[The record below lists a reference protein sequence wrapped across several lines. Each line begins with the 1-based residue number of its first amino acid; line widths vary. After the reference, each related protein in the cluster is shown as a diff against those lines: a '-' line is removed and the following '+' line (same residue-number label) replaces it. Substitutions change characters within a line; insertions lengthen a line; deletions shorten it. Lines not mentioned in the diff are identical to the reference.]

1 MANDLINPQT
11 GEVLTGEQA
20 VESISMAAGLAKA
33 EITQQVAT
41 ARQYPRSVAHSV
53 RNMQSLATFSQE
65 AAAECNYALPRGG
78 KTRTGPSI
86 RLAELIVS
94 QWGNCRVGA
103 RVVHV
108 DRVEKFLEAEGVF
121 HDLETNAATTAR
133 VRRKISDKNNR
144 LFSDDMITVAGN
156 AACSIAKRN
165 AVLAGVPKAAWMP
178 AYEAALA
185 TIRGDQKTLVER
197 REGALRAL
205 GTFGITPDM
214 LFEYLE
220 VGGLEDITLD
230 HMPALLAMHKGLKDG
245 EHTVESL
252 FPPKTQQEQKSG
264 SGVKAKGKQDLAGKL
279 KDAAADEKTGDDGTK
294 PADTSAE
301 QDGEGADGDAGGED
315 TGEDHGGDPKGS
327 DGGEVASDASD
338 DEALQEARDRGEAAA
353 IKGRSRKSPPADV
366 KASLALLEA
375 WHAGF
380 DEAKQG
386 DS

>member
-78 KTRTGPSI
+78 KTLTGPSI

-133 VRRKISDKNNR
+133 VRRKISDRNNR

>member
-1 MANDLINPQT
+1 MANDLIDPQT

-20 VESISMAAGLAKA
+20 VETISMAAGLAKA
-33 EITQQVAT
+33 EINQQIAT

-78 KTRTGPSI
+78 KTLTGPSI

-133 VRRKISDKNNR
+133 VRRKISDKNGR

-252 FPPKTQQEQKSG
+252 FPPKTQQDQKAG
-264 SGVKAKGKQDLAGKL
+264 AGAKAKGKQDLAGKL

-301 QDGEGADGDAGGED
+301 QGGEGADGDIGGED
-315 TGEDHGGDPKGS
+315 TGEDHGGDHDGS
-327 DGGEVASDASD
+327 DGGEAASDAPD
-338 DEALQEARDRGEAAA
+338 DETLQEARDRGEAAA

-366 KASLALLEA
+366 KASPALLEA